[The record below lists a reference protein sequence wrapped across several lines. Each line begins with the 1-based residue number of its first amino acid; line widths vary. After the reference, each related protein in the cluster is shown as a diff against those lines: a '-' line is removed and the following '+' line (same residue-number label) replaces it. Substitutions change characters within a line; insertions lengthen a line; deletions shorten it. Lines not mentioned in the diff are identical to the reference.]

1 MEGIMSESA
10 AKVSRISPA
19 RVKECLD
26 AGEAIFILDV
36 RPKRNDQ
43 EIPASFW
50 FDPTDLLQ
58 ADRIVLSARNDQL
71 IVVYDDSPDEAISSQ
86 VAAKLVAHGYWNA
99 HPLEGGMKAWK
110 AEGFPIAPRP
120 VETLIGTE

>member
-1 MEGIMSESA
+1 MNPSASE
-10 AKVSRISPA
+10 VSRILPG

-36 RPKRNDQ
+36 RPRRNDQ
-43 EIPASFW
+43 ELPASFW
-50 FDPTDLLQ
+50 FDPTDLLK

-86 VAAKLVAHGYWNA
+86 VAAKLVEKGYWNA
-99 HPLEGGMKAWK
+99 HPLSGGMKAWR
-110 AEGFPIAPRP
+110 AEGFPLAPRP
-120 VETLIGTE
+120 VETVIGTE